1 MAKLNTV
8 AKSATHSVLIYG
20 DAKTGKTQ
28 LAGTLA
34 AGFNLL
40 WFDLENGFE
49 TLLKLPEE
57 QQSRIELLSLP
68 DTKDYPIAV
77 ETMLKVFSG
86 KPMHVCEAHGK
97 VNCPACGAM
106 QAGKY
111 VPKQDAPS
119 VFVHLDSLTPETI
132 VVVDSLTQLSNS
144 AMAHITRKQDTEYKP
159 TWEDYANQG
168 AVLAKFLSYIQ
179 AANYNVLCITHVIES
194 EMEDGKKKL
203 SPLCGTR
210 NLSSTTAKYFGHVL
224 YTEVKNLKHVAGSMT
239 GYANNIQT
247 GSRTDVDTVK
257 GDTLVDLFSNTAG
270 ARTTETGAKATPAT
284 SSSANPNQVALAKLA
299 AAKLAATKAT
309 TGV

>member
-1 MAKLNTV
+1 MARLNTV

-28 LAGTLA
+28 LAGTLSQKYD
-34 AGFNLL
+34 LL

-57 QQSRIELLSLP
+57 QQARIELLSIP
-68 DTKDYPIAV
+68 DTKDYPIAI

-97 VNCPACGAM
+97 VNCPVCGTM

-111 VPKQDAPS
+111 VPKPDTPS
-119 VFVHLDSLTPETI
+119 VFVHLDALTPDTI

-144 AMAHITRKQDTEYKP
+144 AMAHITRKQELEYKP

-168 AVLAKFLSYIQ
+168 AMLAKFLSYIQ
-179 AANYNVLCITHVIES
+179 AASYNVVCITHVIES

-224 YTEVKNLKHVAGSMT
+224 YTEIKNLKHVVGSMT

-247 GSRTDVDTVK
+247 GSRTDVDTTK
-257 GDTLVDLFSNTAG
+257 GATLLDLFSNTVSTKSIEQAQV
-270 ARTTETGAKATPAT
+270 
-284 SSSANPNQVALAKLA
+284 SSATTQVATTNPTQAALAR
-299 AAKLAATKAT
+299 LAATKAKAT

>member
-1 MAKLNTV
+1 MARLNTV

-28 LAGTLA
+28 LAGTLSQKYD
-34 AGFNLL
+34 LL

-57 QQSRIELLSLP
+57 QQARIELLSIP
-68 DTKDYPIAV
+68 DTKDYPIAI

-97 VNCPACGAM
+97 VNCPVCGTM

-111 VPKQDAPS
+111 VPKPDTPS
-119 VFVHLDSLTPETI
+119 VFVHLDALTPNTI

-144 AMAHITRKQDTEYKP
+144 AMAHITRKQELEYKP

-168 AVLAKFLSYIQ
+168 AMLAKFLSYIQ
-179 AANYNVLCITHVIES
+179 AASYNVVCITHVIES

-224 YTEVKNLKHVAGSMT
+224 YTEIKNLKHVVGSMT

-247 GSRTDVDTVK
+247 GSRTDVDTTK
-257 GDTLVDLFSNTAG
+257 GATLLDLFSNTVSTKSIEQAQV
-270 ARTTETGAKATPAT
+270 
-284 SSSANPNQVALAKLA
+284 SSATTQVATTNPTQAALAR
-299 AAKLAATKAT
+299 LAATKAKAT

>member
-1 MAKLNTV
+1 MARLNTV

-28 LAGTLA
+28 LAGTLSQKY
-34 AGFNLL
+34 NLL

-57 QQSRIELLSLP
+57 QQARIELLSLP
-68 DTKDYPIAV
+68 DTKDYPIAI

-97 VNCPACGAM
+97 VNCPVCGTM

-111 VPKQDAPS
+111 VPKPDTPS
-119 VFVHLDSLTPETI
+119 VFVHLDALTPDTI

-168 AVLAKFLSYIQ
+168 AMLAKFLSYIQ
-179 AANYNVLCITHVIES
+179 AASYNVVCITHVIES

-210 NLSSTTAKYFGHVL
+210 NLSSTTAKYFGHVI

-247 GSRTDVDTVK
+247 GSRTDVDTTK
-257 GDTLVDLFSNTAG
+257 GDTLLDLFSNTAG
-270 ARTTETGAKATPAT
+270 ARGAEQESPAATQ
-284 SSSANPNQVALAKLA
+284 ANPNQAALARLA
-299 AAKLAATKAT
+299 ATKAAATKAT